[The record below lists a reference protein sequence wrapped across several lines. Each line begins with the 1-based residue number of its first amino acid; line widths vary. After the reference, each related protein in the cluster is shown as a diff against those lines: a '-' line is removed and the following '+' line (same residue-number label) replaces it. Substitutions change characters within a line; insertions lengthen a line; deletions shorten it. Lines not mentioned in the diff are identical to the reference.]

1 MLQYIWFLRGLKKYA
16 RLTYK
21 GCSVEGWRLRKRK
34 NRGGLGRKMVRN
46 GAKRGWLRVLLGNVY
61 YCSLSYQMPLLT
73 FFFSFPS
80 ESTVCLVRLQVWL
93 TACIK
98 VSPSAGECTVLCRS
112 LEVAMS
118 AMAPLRQVR
127 SLAHQSSEKHS
138 ERINL
143 ILTFLLCESQPV
155 HPNYFLCGYLKI
167 FFFFFFFFSP
177 REKMVYKCIWM

>member
-1 MLQYIWFLRGLKKYA
+1 MGLKGVDWEYY
-16 RLTYK
+16 LVMYIT
-21 GCSVEGWRLRKRK
+21 V
-34 NRGGLGRKMVRN
+34 
-46 GAKRGWLRVLLGNVY
+46 VY
-61 YCSLSYQMPLLT
+61 LIKCHFSL

-167 FFFFFFFFSP
+167 FFFFFFFFP
-177 REKMVYKCIWM
+177 KRKNGL